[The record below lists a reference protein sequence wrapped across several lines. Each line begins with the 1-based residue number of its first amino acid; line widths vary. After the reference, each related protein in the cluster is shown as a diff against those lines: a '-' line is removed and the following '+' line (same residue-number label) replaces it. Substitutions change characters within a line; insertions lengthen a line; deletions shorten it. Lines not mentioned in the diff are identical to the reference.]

1 MKLSHSL
8 VLTLPLVSGW
18 AVAAD
23 LSVKFDLP
31 QLNVAEYHKPY
42 VAIWLERADQSVA
55 ANLAVLYDLKKDA
68 AGEKWVKDLRTW
80 WRKAGR
86 DAKFPLEAV
95 TAFREAKNEDDR
107 RQAAA
112 RVRADMARHV
122 GDIAQKYLLPGET
135 QDMALMFVPSE
146 SVYAEL
152 YDGFDD
158 IVQKA
163 YRAKVVI
170 VSPSLPTTLT
180 MSPSRTVS
188 KNHSASAVLMP
199 VQPWLTLALP

>member
-68 AGEKWVKDLRTW
+68 AGDKWVKDLRTW

-86 DAKFPLEAV
+86 DAKFPLDGVSGATRPAGSQTMKFDGAKHGLDKLPAGDYKLVVEAS
-95 TAFREAKNEDDR
+95 REAGGRELVKVPFTWTGKGKV
-107 RQAAA
+107 AANGA
-112 RVRADMARHV
+112 GKEELGAV
-122 GDIAQKYLLPGET
+122 
-135 QDMALMFVPSE
+135 AL
-146 SVYAEL
+146 EL
-152 YDGFDD
+152 
-158 IVQKA
+158 Q
-163 YRAKVVI
+163 
-170 VSPSLPTTLT
+170 
-180 MSPSRTVS
+180 
-188 KNHSASAVLMP
+188 
-199 VQPWLTLALP
+199 

>member
-68 AGEKWVKDLRTW
+68 AGDKWVKDLRTW

-86 DAKFPLEAV
+86 DAKFPLDGVSGATRPAGSQTMKFDGAKHGLEKLPAGDYKLVVEAS
-95 TAFREAKNEDDR
+95 REAGGRELVKVPFTWTGKGKV
-107 RQAAA
+107 AANA
-112 RVRADMARHV
+112 AGKEELGAV
-122 GDIAQKYLLPGET
+122 
-135 QDMALMFVPSE
+135 AL
-146 SVYAEL
+146 EL
-152 YDGFDD
+152 
-158 IVQKA
+158 Q
-163 YRAKVVI
+163 
-170 VSPSLPTTLT
+170 
-180 MSPSRTVS
+180 
-188 KNHSASAVLMP
+188 
-199 VQPWLTLALP
+199 

>member
-23 LSVKFDLP
+23 LSVKFDLS

-68 AGEKWVKDLRTW
+68 AGDKWVKDLRTW

-86 DAKFPLEAV
+86 DAKFPLDGVSGATRPAGSQTMKFDGAKHGLDKLPAGDYKLVVEAS
-95 TAFREAKNEDDR
+95 REAGGRELVKVPFTWTGKGKV
-107 RQAAA
+107 AANA
-112 RVRADMARHV
+112 AGKEELGAV
-122 GDIAQKYLLPGET
+122 
-135 QDMALMFVPSE
+135 AL
-146 SVYAEL
+146 EL
-152 YDGFDD
+152 
-158 IVQKA
+158 Q
-163 YRAKVVI
+163 
-170 VSPSLPTTLT
+170 
-180 MSPSRTVS
+180 
-188 KNHSASAVLMP
+188 
-199 VQPWLTLALP
+199 

>member
-18 AVAAD
+18 AMAAD

-86 DAKFPLEAV
+86 DAKFPLDGVSGATRPAGSQTMKFDGAKHGLDKLPAGDYKLVVEA
-95 TAFREAKNEDDR
+95 AREAGGRELVKVPFTWTGKGKV
-107 RQAAA
+107 AANA
-112 RVRADMARHV
+112 AGKEELGAV
-122 GDIAQKYLLPGET
+122 
-135 QDMALMFVPSE
+135 AL
-146 SVYAEL
+146 EL
-152 YDGFDD
+152 
-158 IVQKA
+158 Q
-163 YRAKVVI
+163 
-170 VSPSLPTTLT
+170 
-180 MSPSRTVS
+180 
-188 KNHSASAVLMP
+188 
-199 VQPWLTLALP
+199 

>member
-68 AGEKWVKDLRTW
+68 AGDKWVKDLRTW

-86 DAKFPLEAV
+86 DAKFPLDGVSGATRPAGSQTMKFDGAKHGLDKLPAGDYKLVVEAS
-95 TAFREAKNEDDR
+95 REAGGRELVKVPFTWTDKGKV
-107 RQAAA
+107 AANA
-112 RVRADMARHV
+112 AGKEELGAV
-122 GDIAQKYLLPGET
+122 
-135 QDMALMFVPSE
+135 AL
-146 SVYAEL
+146 EL
-152 YDGFDD
+152 
-158 IVQKA
+158 Q
-163 YRAKVVI
+163 
-170 VSPSLPTTLT
+170 
-180 MSPSRTVS
+180 
-188 KNHSASAVLMP
+188 
-199 VQPWLTLALP
+199 